1 MDGTTVSLS
10 SNIGALMAPR
20 NVVLVGASDRNW
32 APRIWDNLARFGFEG
47 GVYPVNPNRDEI
59 WGVRCYPGIA
69 DLPEAP
75 DHLALFVPKE
85 QTLEILEAAGKLGAR
100 SASIYAAGFGEGG
113 DPEGRAR
120 ALRLK
125 EILRTYSI
133 AATGPNC
140 MGLAVGRSRFC
151 TFPDEQLSPLAP
163 GAVAAI
169 TQSGMLA
176 QTFARGLVD
185 AGLTLAYLISCG
197 NQTGLTFADYIDYLA
212 DDPDLRVI
220 TCYIEGITDG
230 PAFLAAA
237 DKARRNG
244 KSIVAVKAGGSEEAR
259 KAALAHTGSLAGS
272 TEVFDAF
279 ARDVGI
285 VRVDTLEDMVEAAA
299 YLARMPRPK
308 GPRVAIMTN
317 SGALKSL
324 ATDAAQT
331 YGVQLAQ
338 LDPATETRMRETLA
352 DATLANPFDSKRTLR
367 LDEYMA
373 CVRALHDDANVDLLL
388 MAEEL
393 PRAAGIERKVKNL
406 SALDA
411 FVGAEATKPVAAFA
425 PVTLQ
430 ETPYMQTLRAGMAH
444 LPWLRDV
451 GKSLRTVARILPSGL
466 TPALTPHASEPE
478 RAGLVA
484 QWRARA
490 AGLSGPTALS
500 EAESKELLAA
510 FGIRGPAEAVVA
522 TPDEAVSAAARIGY
536 PVVLKG
542 VSAAVPHKSDA
553 GLVLLGLA
561 DAQAVREG
569 AQLIASRCAALGATL
584 EGVLVA
590 EQVSGAIEM
599 VLGLHRDPEMGHAV
613 MVGMGGVWLELFKD
627 VAFAPPG
634 LGLERA
640 RQTIALTRASQLLA
654 GYRGAPPCDAEA
666 LAQAMVNLGR
676 LACELGDVIEAVDV
690 NPIAVRT
697 QGRDAVALDA
707 LVVLRPTEA

>member
-1 MDGTTVSLS
+1 MSLN

-32 APRIWDNLARFGFEG
+32 APRIWDNLRRFGFEG
-47 GVYPVNPNRDEI
+47 AVYPVNPTRDEI
-59 WGVRCYPGIA
+59 WGVRCYPTIA

-85 QTLEILEAAGKLGAR
+85 QTLEILETGGKLGLR

-125 EILRTYSI
+125 QILNTYSI

-140 MGLAVGRSRFC
+140 MGLAVGRSKFC
-151 TFPDEQLSPLAP
+151 TFPDEQVEPLAP

-197 NQTGLTFADYIDYLA
+197 NQTGLTFADYISHLA

-220 TCYIEGITDG
+220 TCYIESVTDG

-237 DKARRNG
+237 EKARRNG
-244 KSIVAVKAGGSEEAR
+244 KTIVAVKAGGSEEAR

-285 VRVDTLEDMVEAAA
+285 VRVDSLEDMVEAAA

-331 YGVQLAQ
+331 YGVQFAE
-338 LDPATETRMRETLA
+338 LDPSTETRMRETLA
-352 DATLANPFDSKRTLR
+352 DATLANPFDSKRTLK

-406 SALDA
+406 TALDA
-411 FVGAEATKPVAAFA
+411 FAAEATKPVVAFA

-430 ETPYMQTLRAGMAH
+430 ETQYMQTMRAGMTH

-451 GKSLRTVARILPSGL
+451 GKSLRTVARIVPSML
-466 TPALTPHASEPE
+466 TPALAPHAPAPA
-478 RAGLVA
+478 RASIVA
-484 QWRARA
+484 HWRAKA
-490 AGLSGPTALS
+490 AALSGLTALS
-500 EAESKELLAA
+500 EADSKELLAA
-510 FGIRGPAEAVVA
+510 FGIRGPAEAIVA
-522 TPDEAVSAAARIGY
+522 TPDEAVNAAAKIGY

-561 DAQAVREG
+561 DAKAVRDG
-569 AQLIASRCAALGATL
+569 AALIAKRCAALGAPL

-590 EQVSGAIEM
+590 EQVSGAVEI

-640 RQTIALTRASQLLA
+640 KETIALTRASQLLG
-654 GYRGAPPCDAEA
+654 GYRGAPVCDVEA
-666 LAQAMVNLGR
+666 LAQAMVSLGR
-676 LACELGDVIEAVDV
+676 VACELGDVIEAIDV
-690 NPIAVRT
+690 NPIAVRAE
-697 QGRDAVALDA
+697 GRGAVALDA
-707 LVVLRPTEA
+707 LVVLRPPQD

>member
-1 MDGTTVSLS
+1 MSLS

-32 APRIWDNLARFGFEG
+32 APRIWDNLRRFGFEG
-47 GVYPVNPNRDEI
+47 AVYPVNPSRTEI
-59 WGVRCYPGIA
+59 WGVRCYASIA

-125 EILRTYSI
+125 DILNTYSI

-140 MGLAVGRSRFC
+140 MGLAVGRSKFC
-151 TFPDEQLSPLAP
+151 TFPDEQVEPL
-163 GAVAAI
+163 GVGGVAAL

-176 QTFARGLVD
+176 QTFARGIVD
-185 AGLTLAYLISCG
+185 AGLTLSYLVSCG
-197 NQTGLTFADYIDYLA
+197 NQTGLTFADYINYLA

-220 TCYIEGITDG
+220 TCYIESVTDG

-237 DKARRNG
+237 DNARRNG
-244 KSIVAVKAGGSEEAR
+244 KTIVAVKAGGSEEAR

-285 VRVDTLEDMVEAAA
+285 VRVDSLEDMVEAAA

-308 GPRVAIMTN
+308 GSRVAIMTN

-331 YGVQLAQ
+331 YGVEFAQ
-338 LDPATETRMRETLA
+338 LDPSTQTRMRETLA

-367 LDEYMA
+367 VEEYMA

-406 SALDA
+406 TALDA
-411 FVGAEATKPVAAFA
+411 FAAEATKPVAAFA

-430 ETPYMQTLRAGMAH
+430 ETPYMQTMRAGMTH
-444 LPWLRDV
+444 MPWLRDV
-451 GKSLRTVARILPSGL
+451 GKSLRTVARIVPSML
-466 TPALTPHASEPE
+466 TPALTPHAPDPQ
-478 RAGLVA
+478 RAGFVA
-484 QWRARA
+484 QWRAKA
-490 AGLSGPTALS
+490 AALSGPTALS

-510 FGIRGPAEAVVA
+510 FAIRGPAEAVVA
-522 TPDEAVSAAARIGY
+522 TPEEAVNAAANIGY

-569 AQLIASRCAALGATL
+569 AALIAQRCAKLGAPL

-590 EQVSGAIEM
+590 EQVSGAVEM

-627 VAFAPPG
+627 VAFAPTG

-640 RQTIALTRASQLLA
+640 RETIALTRASQLLA
-654 GYRGAPPCDAEA
+654 GYRGAPVCDVEA
-666 LAQAMVNLGR
+666 LAQAMVSLGR
-676 LACELGDVIEAVDV
+676 LACELGDVIEAIDV
-690 NPIAVRT
+690 NPIAVRA
-697 QGRDAVALDA
+697 QGRGAVALDA
-707 LVVLRPTEA
+707 LVVLRPPQG